1 MGRINKLSTSRREG
15 KRKNN
20 LSSIF
25 CSCFVRISS
34 RKKSEWSNWSLFSGT
49 TCMEE
54 PETQLC
60 SAEQAGAVPPTSLIC
75 IHNTHHIPYSSTT
88 HSFVSLININ
98 GSDNWWFI
106 SDKKANFKDF
116 ALFWFFQLQKL
127 PEQYIRHS
135 YSVGHYFICTKK
147 TWHPRYLHDL
157 LYDLALQGEPRT
169 AWVES
174 DVLGVL
180 QGVIL
185 GPPILNIYCC
195 RNIALF
201 SEFLY
206 RRTKIKLKLK
216 TPICIYILMSCLCT
230 IYTWGEF
237 SEGCF
242 RIESDYCI
250 SDVFEGGMRKI
261 ELYWRSIF
269 EDGLLAHVRTTSG
282 FTICTTTLSQYAYY
296 ALDIVLPRG
305 KRHTNHPSMAS
316 NFCGPVILL
325 IPSVK
330 TPAEICPSPVLLKL
344 QIDQNYIF
352 FVFLSY
358 QFFSLLMFCG
368 LCIDF
373 LLKLLL
379 KFNSQ
384 EQNNVFC

>member
-1 MGRINKLSTSRREG
+1 MYEENMASK
-15 KRKNN
+15 
-20 LSSIF
+20 
-25 CSCFVRISS
+25 ISS
-34 RKKSEWSNWSLFSGT
+34 WPAIWPGVTRRAEDCMSRKRRVRSF
-49 TCMEE
+49 
-54 PETQLC
+54 
-60 SAEQAGAVPPTSLIC
+60 AGCNPRPS
-75 IHNTHHIPYSSTT
+75 HIEY
-88 HSFVSLININ
+88 L
-98 GSDNWWFI
+98 
-106 SDKKANFKDF
+106 
-116 ALFWFFQLQKL
+116 LL
-127 PEQYIRHS
+127 PE
-135 YSVGHYFICTKK
+135 
-147 TWHPRYLHDL
+147 
-157 LYDLALQGEPRT
+157 
-169 AWVES
+169 
-174 DVLGVL
+174 
-180 QGVIL
+180 
-185 GPPILNIYCC
+185 YCAFF
-195 RNIALF
+195 RVPVQKDQN
-201 SEFLY
+201 
-206 RRTKIKLKLK
+206 KIKTQ

-352 FVFLSY
+352 LCFFLIN
-358 QFFSLLMFCG
+358 FSPYWCSAAFA
-368 LCIDF
+368 
-373 LLKLLL
+373 
-379 KFNSQ
+379 
-384 EQNNVFC
+384 